1 MLSALGLDE
10 VQESAYRALVR
21 LGSVEVPALARLL
34 TRAEADTEQALHQL
48 ERQGLAAR
56 SSGPARRWFAV
67 PPNTALGTLLTQR
80 RDELARAEQAAAA
93 LADAYRSG
101 CATGADAPD
110 VVEIACGAGAIGR
123 RAQQLLAAADDELCA
138 LIPGT
143 ERLPVG
149 GPARYGVRH
158 RVVLERALLA
168 RPTALGELCAAL
180 GAGYGAQIR
189 VVDRLPTTLL
199 AADGRLALVTL
210 ERPTRTEP
218 AAGPAV
224 CPGTGPYDTSRA
236 PAARWS
242 ADERP
247 DGARPGAQERAVGEP
262 DALVVRPSGLLV
274 ALLTLF
280 ETVWREAVPLR
291 LDTPGDAPTAPPAE
305 PGCPDPTDLDILSLL
320 LAGLTD
326 ASVAKHL
333 DLGLRTV
340 QRRVKGLMDL
350 AGVTTRLQ
358 LGWHAYEHRWL
369 PRPAGAPGTGDTG
382 TTSGPDSAPA
392 PHRAPPA
399 VPRPRRR
406 PQADAPGPAAYAPV
420 PTAPQ
425 PAEAPRPGP
434 TRG

>member
-34 TRAEADTEQALHQL
+34 TRAEADTEQALHEL

-110 VVEIACGAGAIGR
+110 VVEIACGTGAIGR

-210 ERPTRTEP
+210 ERPTRPETP
-218 AAGPAV
+218 AGPAAV
-224 CPGTGPYDTSRA
+224 CPGPGPYDTPRA

-242 ADERP
+242 AAERP
-247 DGARPGAQERAVGEP
+247 DGTRPGAQQQAVAEP

-291 LDTPGDAPTAPPAE
+291 LDTPADTPPAPSAE

-369 PRPAGAPGTGDTG
+369 PRPAGAPTTAGTGTG
-382 TTSGPDSAPA
+382 TGTSSGTGSAPT

-406 PQADAPGPAAYAPV
+406 PQTDAPGPAAYAPT

-425 PAEAPRPGP
+425 P
-434 TRG
+434 